1 MKKIIVMLMMLA
13 PMAAFAQKF
22 GHCDTQA
29 ILQSLP
35 EISKVNGELEALGK
49 QYQND
54 LESMQNEINRKAED
68 YEKTKS
74 TMNSTKQQ
82 ETEAN
87 IQQMIQKYQQAV
99 NDNQTAF
106 NKAQQEKMEPILK
119 KIRTAIEN
127 VGKAGS
133 YVYIMEGGAGQPIFI
148 NPALSKDLTAE
159 VKAEL
164 NKMK

>member
-1 MKKIIVMLMMLA
+1 
-13 PMAAFAQKF
+13 
-22 GHCDTQA
+22 
-29 ILQSLP
+29 
-35 EISKVNGELEALGK
+35 
-49 QYQND
+49 
-54 LESMQNEINRKAED
+54 
-68 YEKTKS
+68 
-74 TMNSTKQQ
+74 MNSTKQQ